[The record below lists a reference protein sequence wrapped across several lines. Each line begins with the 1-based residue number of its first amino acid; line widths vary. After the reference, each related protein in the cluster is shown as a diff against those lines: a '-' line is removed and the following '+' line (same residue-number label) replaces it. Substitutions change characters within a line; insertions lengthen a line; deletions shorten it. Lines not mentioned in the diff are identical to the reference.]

1 MKRCKTFG
9 ATPKFLRFRL
19 YKQCLHRSAFYKN
32 WQTRLL
38 LRELESRKL
47 AARKFSSELADLEVS
62 LKSIFSFFHHALVVR
77 FFRNKVNKEISR
89 VKTNHDRKLADLG
102 IYNDLSP
109 VNPEKTVLNFSS
121 ISLSPRLRTI
131 LAFGLDFGLPVTKL
145 NFYQYFLK
153 FEELYHNLCRDNI
166 VESESCQEFKKQ
178 LQGIANKYFYN
189 FKPYKIFSAIFCKS
203 DISSLKALGRNKEV
217 IVTRPDKGRGVV
229 LLDRKTYVQKM
240 DELISDRTKFSEIKE
255 SIQVYSLRVEDKI
268 NNFLRKLKNMSL
280 LPDETYKKLY
290 ATGSGPGILYGLPKT
305 HKANFASNYQLR
317 PIFAAYNA
325 ASYKLAKFLV
335 PVLAPFTTGEYT
347 VDNSFTFCQKIC
359 SVENAN
365 HLFMTSFDIESL
377 FTNIPLYETINICLN
392 YLFPNDSSTTLGLSR
407 KLFKTLLEHSVLNSF
422 FLFNNRIFKQIEG
435 LGMGLPLGPTFANIF
450 MCYHEKLWLRECPDH
465 FKPVFYTRYVDDTFV
480 LFRDESHY
488 KLFLNYINSKH
499 VNINFTV
506 ETESSNSLSFLDVNV
521 SRFNNKFITSVY
533 RKPTFSGQ
541 GISFFSFTPFLF
553 KLNAIKTLVFR
564 SYSICSNYHDMHKEF
579 NFLKD
584 FFVSNGFPANLILSV
599 IKHFLDRRINNTTI
613 TTTTTVPDEATEHIK
628 YISLPFFGPQSE
640 KLKNEILSLFNKYC
654 SHFTIKVILSN
665 NFKIGSFFN
674 YKDKLPLCSRSSVVY
689 KFNCSLCGTTY
700 VGSTSRTLC
709 LRTAEHKGISCR
721 TGRPLTA
728 PPHSAIRLHCE
739 QVHDVP
745 VKAENFSILD
755 STQNTVSLR
764 ILESLYIQKLK
775 PELNDTNSAFPLNIV

>member
-1 MKRCKTFG
+1 MVIGTNR
-9 ATPKFLRFRL
+9 
-19 YKQCLHRSAFYKN
+19 
-32 WQTRLL
+32 
-38 LRELESRKL
+38 
-47 AARKFSSELADLEVS
+47 
-62 LKSIFSFFHHALVVR
+62 VR
-77 FFRNKVNKEISR
+77 
-89 VKTNHDRKLADLG
+89 
-102 IYNDLSP
+102 
-109 VNPEKTVLNFSS
+109 PE
-121 ISLSPRLRTI
+121 
-131 LAFGLDFGLPVTKL
+131 
-145 NFYQYFLK
+145 YQ
-153 FEELYHNLCRDNI
+153 
-166 VESESCQEFKKQ
+166 
-178 LQGIANKYFYN
+178 
-189 FKPYKIFSAIFCKS
+189 
-203 DISSLKALGRNKEV
+203 
-217 IVTRPDKGRGVV
+217 
-229 LLDRKTYVQKM
+229 
-240 DELISDRTKFSEIKE
+240 
-255 SIQVYSLRVEDKI
+255 
-268 NNFLRKLKNMSL
+268 
-280 LPDETYKKLY
+280 
-290 ATGSGPGILYGLPKT
+290 
-305 HKANFASNYQLR
+305 
-317 PIFAAYNA
+317 
-325 ASYKLAKFLV
+325 
-335 PVLAPFTTGEYT
+335 
-347 VDNSFTFCQKIC
+347 
-359 SVENAN
+359 
-365 HLFMTSFDIESL
+365 
-377 FTNIPLYETINICLN
+377 
-392 YLFPNDSSTTLGLSR
+392 
-407 KLFKTLLEHSVLNSF
+407 
-422 FLFNNRIFKQIEG
+422 
-435 LGMGLPLGPTFANIF
+435 
-450 MCYHEKLWLRECPDH
+450 
-465 FKPVFYTRYVDDTFV
+465 PVFYTRYVDDTFV

-579 NFLKD
+579 KFLKD

-599 IKHFLDRRINNTTI
+599 IKHFLDRRINNTTTT

-739 QVHDVP
+739 QVHNVP
-745 VKAENFSILD
+745 VKADNFSILD

-775 PELNDTNSAFPLNIV
+775 PELNHTNSAFPLNIV